1 MKVPSVLCV
10 FAALMLLLVG
20 CGSSGP
26 ETFTVSGTVTLDG
39 EPVVQG
45 DISFWDPERQVGAC
59 GGKIVDG
66 KYSFES
72 SPGSKNVDITAY
84 REVPGEVDTTSN
96 PGEEAPVLEMYI
108 PAKYNT
114 ETSDAPTTLKAEVK
128 DADID
133 GLEFTLTSQ

>member
-1 MKVPSVLCV
+1 MRVPSVLCV

-66 KYSFES
+66 QYSFES

-84 REVPGEVDTTSN
+84 RETGEMDTTSN
-96 PGEEAPVLEMYI
+96 PGEEAPMLEMYI
-108 PAKYNT
+108 PTKYNT
-114 ETSDAPTTLKAEVK
+114 PTSDAPTTLKAEVK
-128 DADID
+128 DADIV
-133 GLEFTLTSQ
+133 GLDFDLVSP